1 METKLKYYLQI
12 ADNALI
18 LSHRLS
24 ENCSRGP
31 FLEEDLATT
40 NVALDLIGC
49 AESIYEEVARQEGKG
64 RIGDDF
70 AYRRKENEFLNVI
83 LVEQPNDDFAHLMVR
98 QFFTDVFHFYF
109 FTDLMNS
116 QDDFLKGLA
125 HKTIKEVTYHLKRS
139 SEWMVRLGKGTV
151 ESKHRT
157 QIAVNKFWK
166 YTHEFFLES
175 EVDKAILANEM
186 GVDLVKIQKDF
197 KLKVDEIF
205 YLAHLNL
212 PTNDFSI
219 KGGKQGVHSENLGY
233 ILTEMQFLPSTYPD
247 AIW

>member
-24 ENCSRGP
+24 ENCSKGP

-49 AESIYEEVARQEGKG
+49 AESIYEEVALQEGKG
-64 RIGDDF
+64 KVGDYF

-83 LVEQPNDDFAHLMVR
+83 LVEQPNGDFAHLMVR

-109 FTDLMNS
+109 FTELMNS
-116 QDDFLKGLA
+116 MDDFLKGLA

-139 SEWMVRLGKGTV
+139 SEWMVRLGKGTE

-157 QIAVNKFWK
+157 QVAINKFWK
-166 YTHEFFLES
+166 YTHEFFIENI
-175 EVDKAILANEM
+175 VDKAMLDNEM
-186 GVDLVKIQKDF
+186 GVDLAKIQKDW

-205 YLAHLNL
+205 YLAHFSI
-212 PTNDFSI
+212 PSNDFSI
-219 KGGKQGVHSENLGY
+219 KGGKEGVHSENLGY
-233 ILTEMQFLPSTYPD
+233 ILCEMQFLPSKYPD

>member
-24 ENCSRGP
+24 ENCSKGP

-49 AESIYEEVARQEGKG
+49 AESIYEEVALQDGKG
-64 RIGDDF
+64 KVGDYF
-70 AYRRKENEFLNVI
+70 AYKRKENEFLNVI
-83 LVEQPNDDFAHLMVR
+83 LVEQPNGDFAHLMVR
-98 QFFTDVFHFYF
+98 QFFIDVFHFYF
-109 FTDLMNS
+109 FTELMNS

-139 SEWMVRLGKGTV
+139 SEWMVRLGKGTE

-157 QIAVNKFWK
+157 QVAINKFWK
-166 YTHEFFLES
+166 YTQEFFIENT
-175 EVDKAILANEM
+175 VDKAMLDNEM
-186 GVDLVKIQKDF
+186 GVDLAKIQKDW

-205 YLAHLNL
+205 YLAHFSI
-212 PTNDFSI
+212 PSNDFSI
-219 KGGKQGVHSENLGY
+219 KGGKEGVHSENLGY
-233 ILTEMQFLPSTYPD
+233 ILCEMQFLPSKYPD

>member
-12 ADNALI
+12 ADNALN

-24 ENCSRGP
+24 ENCSKGP

-49 AESIYEEVARQEGKG
+49 AESIYEEVALQEGKG
-64 RIGDDF
+64 NVCDYF

-83 LVEQPNDDFAHLMVR
+83 LVEQPNGDFAHLMVR

-109 FTDLMNS
+109 FTELMNS
-116 QDDFLKGLA
+116 KDDFLKGLA

-139 SEWMVRLGKGTV
+139 SEWLVRLGKGTE
-151 ESKHRT
+151 ESKHKT
-157 QIAVNKFWK
+157 QVAINKFWK
-166 YTHEFFLES
+166 YTHEFFIENTI
-175 EVDKAILANEM
+175 DKAMLDNEM
-186 GVDLVKIQKDF
+186 GVDLAKIQKEW

-205 YLAHLNL
+205 YLAHLSI
-212 PTNDFSI
+212 PSNDFSI
-219 KGGKQGVHSENLGY
+219 NGGKEGVHSENLGY
-233 ILTEMQFLPSTYPD
+233 ILCEMQFLPSKYPD